1 MSVHKYTAG
10 ARTRNVVNLVQPGGT
25 TGILVDYGSGDTQV
39 LTAKIDE
46 PTAATDGYKNFHS
59 QQNLHLVIKNNG
71 LVDTAGTPAAMTL
84 NATVWVYNSSLG
96 GSSSPLWTKLS
107 LPMSRGDNNALEFYE
122 VPTISVTAAGGVFRT
137 ILPIEGVERVA
148 IQTTITGGNGT
159 RGAGNYSIWL
169 GANTI

>member
-10 ARTRNVVNLVQPGGT
+10 ARTRNVVNLVEPGGT
-25 TGILVDYGSGDTQV
+25 TGIVVGGSDE
-39 LTAKIDE
+39 LTAAIAE
-46 PTAATDGYKNFHS
+46 PTTAAHGYKNLHS

-71 LVDTAGTPAAMTL
+71 LVDTAGSPAAMTL
-84 NATVWVYNSSLG
+84 NVTVWVYNSSLG
-96 GSSSPLWTKLS
+96 GSTSPLWTKLS

-122 VPTISVTAAGGVFRT
+122 VPSVAVVDGTLFRT
-137 ILPIEGVERVA
+137 ILPIEGIERVA
-148 IQTTITGGNGT
+148 IQTTITGGNGN

>member
-25 TGILVDYGSGDTQV
+25 TGIVVGGSEV
-39 LTAKIDE
+39 LTAAIAA
-46 PTAATDGYKNFHS
+46 PTTADHGYKNFHS
-59 QQNLHLVIKNNG
+59 QQNLHLVIKNDALKDNS
-71 LVDTAGTPAAMTL
+71 DPDPAAAVAMTL
-84 NATVWVYNSSLG
+84 NVTVWVYNSSLG
-96 GSSSPLWTKLS
+96 GSTSPLWTKLS

-122 VPTISVTAAGGVFRT
+122 VPTISVVDGTLFRT

-148 IQTTITGGNGT
+148 IQTTITGGNGN